1 MKPFV
6 KICGISD
13 FHFLNEIIELEG
25 INYLGFIFYEKSPR
39 YVNQKFLNKLKNFNF
54 RDKRPVCVYVNASK
68 EYIKETSSYF
78 KDPILQFH
86 GDETNEFCKS
96 HKNEFW
102 KAIRIKDHES
112 LKEITNYNSASAIL
126 FESYKKGIYGGSG
139 ESFDWKIIENI
150 NLTQK
155 NVLSGGISIKN
166 VDNAIR
172 TQPWCIDINSGVES
186 SIGIKDIN
194 LVKDILKKLY

>member
-1 MKPFV
+1 MKPFI

-112 LKEITNYNSASAIL
+112 LKEITNYNNASAIL

-166 VDNAIR
+166 VDNAIS
-172 TQPWCIDINSGVES
+172 TKPWCIDINSGVES
-186 SIGIKDIN
+186 STGVKDIN
-194 LVKDILKKLY
+194 LVKQILKKLN

>member
-1 MKPFV
+1 MKPFT

-112 LKEITNYNSASAIL
+112 LKEITNYSSASAIL

-186 SIGIKDIN
+186 SIGIKDTN

>member
-1 MKPFV
+1 MKPLI

-13 FHFLNEIIELEG
+13 FNFLNEIVKLEG

-39 YVNQKFLNKLKNFNF
+39 YVSKNLLNKIKAFDF

-68 EYIKETSSYF
+68 EHIKETSSYF
-78 KDPILQFH
+78 KEPILQFH
-86 GDETNEFCKS
+86 GDETNEFCES
-96 HKNEFW
+96 HNNEFW
-102 KAIRIKDHES
+102 KAIRMKDNES
-112 LKEITNYNSASAIL
+112 LNEVTNYKSASAIL
-126 FESYKKGIYGGSG
+126 FESYKKGKYGGTG
-139 ESFDWKIIENI
+139 ESFDWKILKNI
-150 NLTQK
+150 NLSQK

-172 TQPWCIDINSGVES
+172 TQPWCLDINSGVES
-186 SIGIKDIN
+186 STGVKDIN

>member
-1 MKPFV
+1 MKPFI

-102 KAIRIKDHES
+102 KAIRIKDHEC
-112 LKEITNYNSASAIL
+112 LKEIINYNSASAIL

>member
-39 YVNQKFLNKLKNFNF
+39 YVNQEFLNKLKNFNF

>member
-1 MKPFV
+1 MKPAI

-13 FHFLNEIIELEG
+13 ISFLNEIIKLEG

-39 YVNQKFLNKLKNFNF
+39 CVPKNFLNEIKDFDF

-68 EYIKETSSYF
+68 EHIKETSSYF
-78 KDPILQFH
+78 KDPVLQFH

-96 HKNEFW
+96 HNIEFW
-102 KAIRIKDHES
+102 KAIRIKDSES
-112 LKEITNYNSASAIL
+112 LKEVKTYKSASAIL
-126 FESYKKGIYGGSG
+126 FESYKKGEYGGTG
-139 ESFDWKIIENI
+139 ESFDWKIIK
-150 NLTQK
+150 NLNLRQK

-172 TQPWCIDINSGVES
+172 TQPWCLDINSGVES
-186 SIGIKDIN
+186 STGVKDIN

>member
-1 MKPFV
+1 MKPFI

-13 FHFLNEIIELEG
+13 FNFLNEIIELEG

-39 YVNQKFLNKLKNFNF
+39 YVNQEFLNKLKNFNF

-112 LKEITNYNSASAIL
+112 LKEITNYSSASAIL

-186 SIGIKDIN
+186 SIGIKDTN

>member
-1 MKPFV
+1 MKPAI

-13 FHFLNEIIELEG
+13 INFLNEIIKLEG

-39 YVNQKFLNKLKNFNF
+39 CVPKNFLNEIKDFDF

-68 EYIKETSSYF
+68 EHIKKTSSYF
-78 KDPILQFH
+78 KDPVLQFH

-96 HKNEFW
+96 HNIEFW
-102 KAIRIKDHES
+102 KAIRIKDSES
-112 LKEITNYNSASAIL
+112 LKEVKTYKSASAIL
-126 FESYKKGIYGGSG
+126 FESYKKGEYGGTG
-139 ESFDWKIIENI
+139 ESFDWKIIK
-150 NLTQK
+150 NLNLRQK

-172 TQPWCIDINSGVES
+172 TQPWCLDINSGVES
-186 SIGIKDIN
+186 STGVKDIN
-194 LVKDILKKLY
+194 LVKDILKKLN